1 MFFYAV
7 SSNTKNNHFTMHM
20 DLYSKNNNDTTQ
32 KIKKNKKMAKDTRFL
47 QLNTNSFRNQI
58 KFYLCR
64 YTGYMYS

>member
-1 MFFYAV
+1 
-7 SSNTKNNHFTMHM
+7 MHM

-32 KIKKNKKMAKDTRFL
+32 KLKKNKKMAKDTRFL

-64 YTGYMYS
+64 YTGYMYSWNLYDFLQQQ